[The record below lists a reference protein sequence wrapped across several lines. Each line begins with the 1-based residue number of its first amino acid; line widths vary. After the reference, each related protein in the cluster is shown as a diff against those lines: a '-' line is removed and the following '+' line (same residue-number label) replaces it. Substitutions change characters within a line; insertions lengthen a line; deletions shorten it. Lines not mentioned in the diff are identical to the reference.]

1 MAIHTFATRAVI
13 VAAALLSGCSAARVF
28 QPDAAEL
35 PFDEGALVCE
45 QLNHLRPNIV
55 SFRSS
60 AESTVTAG
68 GESLSFRYVI
78 VAREPDSLR
87 IDLLPTE
94 GAFTLGML
102 VSQGGMTR
110 VLNAQE
116 KTFIESGDSAALIE
130 RFLGIR
136 GFSPALVEAV
146 VTGIPPELDCS
157 RIGIFRESSGQ
168 VTVLSER
175 DRVAYTIAADT
186 GRLKAFEVLAADSTD
201 VLVAGTLYYSGGQG
215 PSSMSLSIFEPH
227 EAQGILLFRKIALNA
242 EIANDIFDVRVPET
256 YTRED

>member
-1 MAIHTFATRAVI
+1 MRSSRGVLLAGCV
-13 VAAALLSGCSAARVF
+13 VAALLSGCAAARVF
-28 QPDAAEL
+28 QPEAAEL
-35 PFDEGALVCE
+35 PFDEGALACE
-45 QLNHLRPNIV
+45 NLNHQRPNIT

-68 GESLSFRYVI
+68 GESISFRYVI
-78 VAREPDSLR
+78 VSREPDSLR

-94 GAFTLGML
+94 GAFTLGLL
-102 VSQGGMTR
+102 VAQGGVTR

-116 KTFIESGDSAALIE
+116 KTFIESRDSSALIE

-157 RIGIFRESSGQ
+157 RVAIFRENGGGL
-168 VTVLSER
+168 TVLSER
-175 DRVAYTIAADT
+175 DRVAFTIAEDT
-186 GRLKAFEVLAADSTD
+186 GRLTSFEVLAADSND
-201 VLVAGTLYYSGGQG
+201 VIVTGSLYYSGGQG
-215 PSSMSLSIFEPH
+215 PSSMSLSIYEPH
-227 EAQGILLFRKIALNA
+227 EAQGILLFKKVSLNP
-242 EIANDIFDVRVPET
+242 EISDEVFSVRVPDT